1 MIEEWKDI
9 KGYEGLYQVSN
20 LGRIKSLSRNNTKG
34 KILKLTKDK
43 RGYYF
48 VTLSKNNVVEKVM
61 IHRVVAKIFL
71 LNTENKSQVNHID
84 GNKTNNCVENLEWC
98 TPKENIR
105 HAWDNGLCRMTI
117 NHINSAKKIG
127 KINGSLGKKKINQYD
142 GNNNFIKQWGSII
155 EASNFYSID
164 RGNITKCCKGN
175 RKKVGGFIW
184 KYAE

>member
-9 KGYEGLYQVSN
+9 KG
-20 LGRIKSLSRNNTKG
+20 
-34 KILKLTKDK
+34 
-43 RGYYF
+43 
-48 VTLSKNNVVEKVM
+48 
-61 IHRVVAKIFL
+61 
-71 LNTENKSQVNHID
+71 
-84 GNKTNNCVENLEWC
+84 
-98 TPKENIR
+98 
-105 HAWDNGLCRMTI
+105 
-117 NHINSAKKIG
+117 
-127 KINGSLGKKKINQYD
+127 YD